1 MLTFEQARALEALTD
16 DRIAA
21 DARQLVLPDVVAELE
36 AAGFLEP
43 EARARA
49 TAELDAFRTG
59 RRIEWAVRTVTQG
72 DVLADFAR
80 HCRDDLDDIEVVAA
94 EPARLV
100 LRWRHETSALE
111 LRAGFVACERLA
123 CETPTLLLGDVEADL
138 GSLVDAFVADPT
150 LRSRLAVCDLAR
162 LEKLNAVR
170 ASAFV
175 YFEWFLGDAYG
186 VKLLPA
192 PAFTQGLI
200 DRGVISLGMG

>member
-16 DRIAA
+16 ERIGP
-21 DARQLVLPDVVAELE
+21 DARALVLPEVVAELE

-43 EARARA
+43 DARAR
-49 TAELDAFRTG
+49 TSAELDAFRTG
-59 RRIEWAVRTVTQG
+59 RPIEWAARTVSQG

-80 HCRDDLDDIEVVAA
+80 HCRDELDDIDVVAA

-100 LRWRHETSALE
+100 LRWRHETSAVE

-123 CETPTLLLGDVEADL
+123 SETPTLLLGDVEGDL
-138 GSLVDAFVADPT
+138 RSLVDAFVADPT
-150 LRSRLAVCDLAR
+150 LRARLAVCDLAR

-175 YFEWFLGDAYG
+175 YFEWFLRDAYG

-192 PAFTQGLI
+192 AAFTQGLI